1 MTLRGRR
8 RARWTRNVA
17 MAAVIVAAAAAGC
30 GDDGGSGERSRAG
43 SESRLGG
50 AAAPA
55 VGFADIAGPSGV
67 TFRHAN
73 GARGEKRLPEAMGSG
88 GALLDW
94 DGDGVL
100 DLFLVNSGRMPGE
113 SGDAPAPRCA
123 LYRGLGDGR
132 FEDVTERAGA
142 GIAVY
147 GMGAAAADYDGD
159 GDTDIFVTALGDDV
173 LLRNDQGRFTDAT
186 REAGVAGRPLP
197 DGRGRPFGEWSTAAV
212 FFDADGD
219 RDLDLLVAHYVAWT
233 PDREIFTTLDGITKA
248 ITTPDRYEGLPLVL
262 WRNDG
267 DGRFSDATEA
277 AGLLPHRG
285 KALGLALWDFDD
297 DGRLDVVVA
306 NDTRPNFLLMNPGGG
321 RFEERGIDAD
331 IAYDE
336 HGRARAGMGVDVAV
350 HANDGVAAI
359 AIGNFAEEALSL
371 WRRAGD
377 GGFRPAA
384 GEAGLVEATWGP
396 LTFGLLFLDADLD
409 GLLDLALANGHI
421 EPDIARFR
429 RGQDHAQA
437 AQLFLGGPGGRFVE
451 AGKGAGHDLSRPRVG
466 RGLMAGDLNGDGGV
480 DLVLTTNG
488 GSPAILRNE
497 GPRGHWLR
505 VRLVGR
511 SPNRDAIGAR
521 VRLRAGGVTQERMVR
536 TGSSYLSQSELAVT
550 FGLGTVTRV
559 ESLTVRWPS
568 GAETVVPLDVVDR
581 LVVLAE
587 P

>member
-1 MTLRGRR
+1 MTPSGRR
-8 RARWTRNVA
+8 RPGWTR
-17 MAAVIVAAAAAGC
+17 IVALAAAIVTAAAGGC
-30 GDDGGSGERSRAG
+30 GGDGGPEGRSGAA
-43 SESRLGG
+43 SESRPGA

-55 VGFADIAGPSGV
+55 VGFADITERSGV

-94 DGDGVL
+94 DGDGLL
-100 DLFLVNSGRMPGE
+100 DVFLVNSGRMPGE
-113 SGDAPAPRCA
+113 GGDAPAPRCA

-142 GIAVY
+142 GIAAY

-173 LLRNDQGRFTDAT
+173 LLRNDRGRFTDAT

-212 FFDADGD
+212 FLDADGD

-267 DGRFSDATEA
+267 GGRFSDATEA
-277 AGLLPHRG
+277 AGLLAHRG

-306 NDTRPNFLLMNPGGG
+306 NDTRPNFLLMNRGGG

-429 RGQDHAQA
+429 RGQEHAQA
-437 AQLFLGGPGGRFVE
+437 AQLFLGRPGGRFE
-451 AGKGAGHDLSRPRVG
+451 TGEGGALGAPRVG
-466 RGLMAGDLNGDGGV
+466 RGLMAGDLDGDGGV

-511 SPNRDAIGAR
+511 SPNRDAVGAR

-559 ESLTVRWPS
+559 ESLAVRWPS
-568 GAETVVPLDVVDR
+568 GPETVVPVNDVDR
-581 LVVLAE
+581 LVVVEE